1 MILQQNICCCKLE
14 GSWSQQVSRW
24 RRTFSYVP
32 LQSESRDVLRNSIV
46 LYLWLNTFDRIYF
59 ASNLLVACIKQ
70 FLSQLFS
77 AVSTG
82 DLSKYNVATADLQL
96 FWKTAVSQT
105 FFIDLTIAQMMV
117 LWIIS
122 WKKLFLNYQNI

>member
-1 MILQQNICCCKLE
+1 MILQQNICCCKLK
-14 GSWSQQVSRW
+14 GSWSQQVFRW
-24 RRTFSYVP
+24 RGTFSYVP

-70 FLSQLFS
+70 FLPQLFS

-96 FWKTAVSQT
+96 FWKLAVSQT